1 MKKYLYYPNLEPP
14 NTEWLKFSL
23 LYLEKF
29 ESIVPYNRQYLI
41 SDNYRQISNE
51 TDLVELY
58 PPTYEQ
64 GERASEKAIWQAEKI
79 LERTYRTS
87 GRFNRVNLYRD
98 WQNNTNWNYQI
109 FSEKFSYQF
118 GQFCIENKIGQQNND
133 GLLLP
138 KELAFMFMTHLA
150 QEISYERNGSII
162 TDNRD
167 FDNYTNYSRVFKPS
181 VRHRH
186 EFIQGVL
193 QLQIPSNISDISFDK
208 LIEFRNKNRDR
219 ISEFNTQIEN
229 VEDAIGNGLTEQNFI
244 NSFNNANKELMEQ
257 ILLLGTRAS
266 MIPLAT
272 YMLINDPNA
281 LSEEYARNILTALG
295 IGLGGYFAVKKSLIN
310 TQSKRSCKK
319 YLTNVSL
326 LK

>member
-23 LYLEKF
+23 LYLERF
-29 ESIVPYNRQYLI
+29 ESIVPQNREHLI
-41 SDNYRQISNE
+41 SDNFKRISNE
-51 TDLVELY
+51 TDLVELFS
-58 PPTYEQ
+58 PTYQQ
-64 GERASEKAIWQAEKI
+64 GERASEKAIWQAEQV
-79 LERTYRTS
+79 LERPYLKS
-87 GRFNRVNLYRD
+87 EQFNRINLRRD
-98 WQNNTNWNYQI
+98 WKNKVNWNYQI
-109 FSEKFSYQF
+109 FSEKFSHQF
-118 GQFCIENKIGQQNND
+118 GQFCIENNIGQQNSD

-150 QEISYERNGSII
+150 KEISFNRNSSII
-162 TDNRD
+162 TDNKE

-181 VRHRH
+181 VRRRH
-186 EFIQGVL
+186 EFIKGVL
-193 QLQIPSNISDISFDK
+193 QLQIPSNISEISFEE
-208 LIEFRNKNRDR
+208 LIKFRNKNRDR
-219 ISEFNTQIEN
+219 ISEFNRQIEI
-229 VEDAIGNGLTEQNFI
+229 VEDSIGNALTEQNFI
-244 NSFNNANKELMEQ
+244 DSFNHANRELMQQ

-281 LSEEYARNILTALG
+281 LSEEYAKNILAALSVG
-295 IGLGGYFAVKKSLIN
+295 VGGYYAVKKSLLN

-319 YLTNVSL
+319 YFTNVSL

>member
-29 ESIVPYNRQYLI
+29 ESIVPYNRQHLI

-58 PPTYEQ
+58 PPTYQQ

-79 LERTYRTS
+79 LERPYRAS
-87 GRFNRVNLYRD
+87 GRFNRINLYRD
-98 WQNNTNWNYQI
+98 WRDRANWNYQI

-118 GQFCIENKIGQQNND
+118 GQFCVANRIGQQNVD

-150 QEISYERNGSII
+150 QEISYERDGSII
-162 TDNRD
+162 TDNRE
-167 FDNYTNYSRVFKPS
+167 FDNYTNYSRVFRPS
-181 VRHRH
+181 VRKRH
-186 EFIQGVL
+186 EFIKGILNL
-193 QLQIPSNISDISFDK
+193 QVPTNISEISFDK

-219 ISEFNTQIEN
+219 ISEFNRQIEL
-229 VEDAIGNGLTEQNFI
+229 VEDSIGNGLTEQSFI
-244 NSFNNANKELMEQ
+244 DSFNNANEELMEQ

-272 YMLINDPNA
+272 YMLISDPNA
-281 LSEEYARNILTALG
+281 LSEEYARNILTSLG

>member
-23 LYLEKF
+23 LYLERF
-29 ESIVPYNRQYLI
+29 ESIVPYNRQHLI

-64 GERASEKAIWQAEKI
+64 GERASEKAIWQAERVLKQA
-79 LERTYRTS
+79 YRTS
-87 GRFNRVNLYRD
+87 GRFNRINLYRD
-98 WQNNTNWNYQI
+98 WQNKVNWNYQI
-109 FSEKFSYQF
+109 YSEKFSYQF
-118 GQFCIENKIGQQNND
+118 GQFCLENKIGQQNVD

-150 QEISYERNGSII
+150 KEISYERNGSII
-162 TDNRD
+162 TDNRE

-181 VRHRH
+181 VRKRH
-186 EFIQGVL
+186 EFIKGVL
-193 QLQIPSNISDISFDK
+193 QLQIPDNISDISFGE
-208 LIEFRNKNRDR
+208 LISFRNKNRDR
-219 ISEFNTQIEN
+219 ISEFNRQIEN
-229 VEDAIGNGLTEQNFI
+229 VEDSIGNGLTEQGFI
-244 NSFNNANKELMEQ
+244 DSFKSANKDLMEQ
-257 ILLLGTRAS
+257 IVLLGTRAS

-281 LSEEYARNILTALG
+281 LIEEYARNILTALG
-295 IGLGGYFAVKKSLIN
+295 IGLGGYYAVKKSLIN
-310 TQSKRSCKK
+310 TDSKRSCKK

>member
-14 NTEWLKFSL
+14 NTEWLRFSL

-29 ESIVPYNRQYLI
+29 ESIVPYNRQHLI
-41 SDNYRQISNE
+41 SDNYKQISNE
-51 TDLVELY
+51 TDLVEIY
-58 PPTYEQ
+58 SPTYKQ

-79 LERTYRTS
+79 LERPYRTS
-87 GRFNRVNLYRD
+87 GKFNRINLYRE
-98 WQNNTNWNYQI
+98 WKNNTNWNYQI
-109 FSEKFSYQF
+109 YSEKFSHQF
-118 GQFCIENKIGQQNND
+118 EQFCIENEIGQKNND

-150 QEISYERNGSII
+150 QDISYERNGSII
-162 TDNRD
+162 TDNRE
-167 FDNYTNYSRVFKPS
+167 FDDYTNYSRVIKPS
-181 VRHRH
+181 VRNRQ
-186 EFIQGVL
+186 EFIKGVL
-193 QLQIPSNISDISFDK
+193 QLQIPSNISEISFDK

-219 ISEFNTQIEN
+219 ISEFNTQIEI
-229 VEDAIGNGLTEQNFI
+229 VEDSIGNGLTEQNFI
-244 NSFNNANKELMEQ
+244 NNFNDANKELMEQ

-272 YMLINDPNA
+272 YMLINDPTA

-295 IGLGGYFAVKKSLIN
+295 IGLGGYYSVKKSLIN
-310 TQSKRSCKK
+310 TQSRRSCKK

>member
-29 ESIVPYNRQYLI
+29 ESIVPNNRQHLI
-41 SDNYRQISNE
+41 SDNYRKISNE

-58 PPTYEQ
+58 SPTYQQ
-64 GERASEKAIWQAEKI
+64 GERASEKAIWQAVKT
-79 LERTYRTS
+79 LERPYRTS
-87 GRFNRVNLYRD
+87 GKFNRINLYRD
-98 WQNNTNWNYQI
+98 WKDKANWNYQI

-118 GQFCIENKIGQQNND
+118 GQFCIDNQIGQQNND

-150 QEISYERNGSII
+150 QNISYERNGSII
-162 TDNRD
+162 TDNRE

-181 VRHRH
+181 VRDRH

-193 QLQIPSNISDISFDK
+193 KLQIPSNISEISFNK
-208 LIEFRNKNRDR
+208 LIEFRNKNRER

-229 VEDAIGNGLTEQNFI
+229 VEDSIGNGLSEQNFI
-244 NSFNNANKELMEQ
+244 NNFNDANKELMEQ
-257 ILLLGTRAS
+257 ILLLGTKAT